1 MRHELPSPMLFVLIL
16 LLPPFGAVSTRQSS
30 SSEDKQ
36 AAVPRD
42 SIPQYLPCTDQ
53 PKSFTELLGS
63 FAAGRLP
70 LPSDV
75 TGSWA
80 LVGIWV
86 HKDSRPDLN
95 CSGVKRGRQF
105 EWILI
110 AQGYSIEVNAIGT
123 KRQTTNFKAD
133 DNGNLTFSIEL
144 DGDYVPTFRCRLTRR
159 HTLACLGSPYYDAVE
174 FKKISVNTELTRQ

>member
-1 MRHELPSPMLFVLIL
+1 MRHEIPSPKLFILIL
-16 LLPPFGAVSTRQSS
+16 LLPLFAVASMCQSS
-30 SSEDKQ
+30 SAGDQ
-36 AAVPRD
+36 QVPKD

-53 PKSFTELLGS
+53 PKSFTELSGS

-80 LVGIWV
+80 LIGIWV

-95 CSGVKRGRQF
+95 CNGVKRGQKI

-110 AQGYSIEVNAIGT
+110 AHGYSVEVNAIGT
-123 KRQTTNFKAD
+123 NRQTTIFKTD
-133 DNGNLTFSIEL
+133 DKGNLTFSINLE
-144 DGDYVPTFRCRLTRR
+144 GDFVPTFRCRLTRR
-159 HTLACLGSPYYDAVE
+159 NTLACLGSPYYDALE
-174 FKKISVNTELTRQ
+174 FKKIPLNIEPLP